1 MSLFDDDWFNHL
13 DDDVEEKV
21 VSAILLSPYKDI
33 LGKRITKKLIEFTI
47 EMKYEDERLFDVLR
61 RELSEWLVCNGL
73 ATNDIKFEVDND
85 NTPVYEFGICRYG
98 QYNPSE
104 KKITLFNKNI
114 TDNDK
119 DLEEIDEIKASTIL
133 HELMHAYFD
142 CGLSRKPNLEL
153 IEEPLAEAGMLDF
166 LYHCNG
172 RSFDIVLQRVAEK
185 KKTPCIAHYGFG
197 AYIHLQSEKEIGTLY
212 ELYYKILHK
221 SGDIDVNKFIEGL
234 NEYGEYKEIVR
245 EPSHDDK
252 KYELLRSILKKVEKE
267 CK

>member
-1 MSLFDDDWFNHL
+1 MSLFDDDMFNDPDDLDEWFYFKL
-13 DDDVEEKV
+13 FP
-21 VSAILLSPYKDI
+21 PYKDI
-33 LGKRITKKLIEFTI
+33 LGERISEKINEFTI
-47 EMKYEDERLFDVLR
+47 EMKDKDERLFDVLR

-114 TDNDK
+114 KDNVK
-119 DLEEIDEIKASTIL
+119 DREEIKASTIL

-172 RSFDIVLQRVAEK
+172 RSFDNVLQRVAEK
-185 KKTPCIAHYGFG
+185 KNTPCIAHYGFG
-197 AYIHLQSEKEIGTLY
+197 AYIHQQSEKEIGTLY

-245 EPSHDDK
+245 EPSPDDK

>member
-1 MSLFDDDWFNHL
+1 MRLFDDEDNYLFE
-13 DDDVEEKV
+13 DD
-21 VSAILLSPYKDI
+21 LSDIFDKFAYYHI
-33 LGKRITKKLIEFTI
+33 LGEKLSFEIYI
-47 EMKYEDERLFDVLR
+47 DDEKLFDVLR

-114 TDNDK
+114 PHDVFF
-119 DLEEIDEIKASTIL
+119 EIRASTVL

-172 RSFDIVLQRVAEK
+172 RSFDNVLQRVAEK
-185 KKTPCIAHYGFG
+185 KNTPRIAHYGFG
-197 AYIHLQSEKEIGTLY
+197 AYIHQQSKDEVGTLY

-221 SGDIDVNKFIEGL
+221 GCCIDVNKFIEGL

-245 EPSHDDK
+245 EPSSDDK

>member
-1 MSLFDDDWFNHL
+1 MRLFDEEDNYLLEDD
-13 DDDVEEKV
+13 
-21 VSAILLSPYKDI
+21 LSPMQDLFDKFAYYHI
-33 LGKRITKKLIEFTI
+33 LGEKLSFEI
-47 EMKYEDERLFDVLR
+47 YNNDEKLFDVLR

-85 NTPVYEFGICRYG
+85 NTPVYESGICRYG
-98 QYNPSE
+98 QYNQSE
-104 KKITLFNKNI
+104 KKITLFKKNI
-114 TDNDK
+114 TDNVK
-119 DLEEIDEIKASTIL
+119 DLEEIKASTIL

-172 RSFDIVLQRVAEK
+172 RLFDNVLQRVAEK
-185 KKTPCIAHYGFG
+185 KNTPRIAHYGFG
-197 AYIHLQSEKEIGTLY
+197 AYIHQQSKDEVGTLY

-221 SGDIDVNKFIEGL
+221 GCCIDVNKFIEGL

-245 EPSHDDK
+245 EPSPDDK

>member
-1 MSLFDDDWFNHL
+1 MSLFDDVDNYLLEDDASLFEYHFNKFAYYH
-13 DDDVEEKV
+13 
-21 VSAILLSPYKDI
+21 I
-33 LGKRITKKLIEFTI
+33 LGKELSVEIDNN
-47 EMKYEDERLFDVLR
+47 DEKLFDVLR

-85 NTPVYEFGICRYG
+85 NTPVYESGICRYG

-114 TDNDK
+114 KDNVK
-119 DLEEIDEIKASTIL
+119 DREEIKASTIL

-142 CGLSRKPNLEL
+142 CGLSRKQNLEL

-172 RSFDIVLQRVAEK
+172 RSFDNVLQRVAEK
-185 KKTPCIAHYGFG
+185 KKTPCIAHYGLG

-221 SGDIDVNKFIEGL
+221 GCCIDVNKFIEGL

-245 EPSHDDK
+245 EPSPDDK

>member
-1 MSLFDDDWFNHL
+1 MRLFDDDMFNFL
-13 DDDVEEKV
+13 DDPNEYMYDVAKK
-21 VSAILLSPYKDI
+21 LFPPYRYI
-33 LGKRITKKLIEFTI
+33 LGERISEKINEFTI
-47 EMKYEDERLFDVLR
+47 EMKDEDERLFDVLR

-85 NTPVYEFGICRYG
+85 NTPVYESGICRYG

-104 KKITLFNKNI
+104 KKITLFIKNI
-114 TDNDK
+114 PNDVF
-119 DLEEIDEIKASTIL
+119 EEIRASTVL

-172 RSFDIVLQRVAEK
+172 RSFDNVLQRVAEK
-185 KKTPCIAHYGFG
+185 KNTPCIAHYGLG
-197 AYIHLQSEKEIGTLY
+197 AYIHMQSEKEIGTLY

-221 SGDIDVNKFIEGL
+221 CRNTDIKNFIEGL

-245 EPSHDDK
+245 EPSPDDK

>member
-1 MSLFDDDWFNHL
+1 MSLFDDDMFNDL
-13 DDDVEEKV
+13 DDYSVLEK
-21 VSAILLSPYKDI
+21 LFLPYRYI
-33 LGKRITKKLIEFTI
+33 LGERISEKINEFTI
-47 EMKYEDERLFDVLR
+47 EIKNIKNEDEQLFDVLR

-114 TDNDK
+114 KDNDK
-119 DLEEIDEIKASTIL
+119 HIEEIYEIKASTIL

-172 RSFDIVLQRVAEK
+172 RSFDNVLQRVAEK
-185 KKTPCIAHYGFG
+185 KNTPCIAHYGLG

-221 SGDIDVNKFIEGL
+221 CRNTDIKNFIEGL

-245 EPSHDDK
+245 AAWAGF
-252 KYELLRSILKKVEKE
+252 
-267 CK
+267 

>member
-1 MSLFDDDWFNHL
+1 MSLFDDDMFNDL
-13 DDDVEEKV
+13 DDVENAV
-21 VSAILLSPYKDI
+21 VSAISLSQYKDI
-33 LGKRITKKLIEFTI
+33 LGERIRKKLTEFI
-47 EMKYEDERLFDVLR
+47 IGMKDEDERLFDVLR

-85 NTPVYEFGICRYG
+85 NTPVYESGICRYG

-104 KKITLFNKNI
+104 KKITLFIKNI
-114 TDNDK
+114 PNDVF
-119 DLEEIDEIKASTIL
+119 EEIRASTIL

-172 RSFDIVLQRVAEK
+172 RSFDNVLQRVAEK
-185 KKTPCIAHYGFG
+185 KKTPCIAHYGLG

-221 SGDIDVNKFIEGL
+221 SGDIDVKKFIEGL

-245 EPSHDDK
+245 EPSPDDK

>member
-1 MSLFDDDWFNHL
+1 MSLFDEVDNY
-13 DDDVEEKV
+13 
-21 VSAILLSPYKDI
+21 LLEYDLSDLFDKYAYYHI
-33 LGKRITKKLIEFTI
+33 LGEKLSVEIDNND
-47 EMKYEDERLFDVLR
+47 EDLFEVLR

-85 NTPVYEFGICRYG
+85 NTPVYESGICRYG

-104 KKITLFNKNI
+104 KKITLFIKNI
-114 TDNDK
+114 PNDVF
-119 DLEEIDEIKASTIL
+119 EEIRASTVL

-142 CGLSRKPNLEL
+142 CSLSRKPNLEL

-172 RSFDIVLQRVAEK
+172 RSFDNVLQRVAEK
-185 KKTPCIAHYGFG
+185 KKTPCIAHYGLG

-221 SGDIDVNKFIEGL
+221 SGDIDVKKFIEGL

-245 EPSHDDK
+245 EPSPDEK

>member
-1 MSLFDDDWFNHL
+1 MRLFDDDWFNDL
-13 DDDVEEKV
+13 DDDVEEYV

-33 LGKRITKKLIEFTI
+33 LGERIRKKLTEFTI
-47 EMKYEDERLFDVLR
+47 EMKYKDERLFDVLR
-61 RELSEWLVCNGL
+61 RELSEWLVCEKL
-73 ATNDIKFEVDND
+73 LENDIKFEIDYAQS
-85 NTPVYEFGICRYG
+85 PVYESGICRYG

-119 DLEEIDEIKASTIL
+119 HIEKRYEIKASTIL

-172 RSFDIVLQRVAEK
+172 RSFDNVLQRVAEK
-185 KKTPCIAHYGFG
+185 KNTPRIAHYGLG

-221 SGDIDVNKFIEGL
+221 SGDIDVKKFIEGL

-245 EPSHDDK
+245 EPSPDEK

>member
-1 MSLFDDDWFNHL
+1 MSLFDEVDNYL
-13 DDDVEEKV
+13 LEDDVSLFEYHFNK
-21 VSAILLSPYKDI
+21 SAYYHI
-33 LGKRITKKLIEFTI
+33 LGKKLSVEIDNN
-47 EMKYEDERLFDVLR
+47 DEKLFDVLR

-73 ATNDIKFEVDND
+73 ATNDIKFEVDYAQS
-85 NTPVYEFGICRYG
+85 PVYESGINKYG
-98 QYNPSE
+98 QYCPSE
-104 KKITLFNKNI
+104 KKITLFIKNI
-114 TDNDK
+114 PHDVFF
-119 DLEEIDEIKASTIL
+119 EIIASTVL

-185 KKTPCIAHYGFG
+185 KKTPCIAHYGLG

-221 SGDIDVNKFIEGL
+221 SGDIDVKKFIEGL

-245 EPSHDDK
+245 EPSPDDK

>member
-1 MSLFDDDWFNHL
+1 MSLFDDDMFNDL
-13 DDDVEEKV
+13 DDVENAV
-21 VSAILLSPYKDI
+21 VSAISLSQYKDI
-33 LGKRITKKLIEFTI
+33 LGERIRKKLTEFI
-47 EMKYEDERLFDVLR
+47 IGMKDEDERLFDVLR
-61 RELSEWLVCNGL
+61 RELSEWLVCEKL
-73 ATNDIKFEVDND
+73 LENDIKFEIDD
-85 NTPVYEFGICRYG
+85 AQSPVYESGICRYG

-172 RSFDIVLQRVAEK
+172 RSFDNVLQRVAEK
-185 KKTPCIAHYGFG
+185 KNTPCIAHYGLG

-221 SGDIDVNKFIEGL
+221 SGDIDVKKFIEGL

-245 EPSHDDK
+245 EPSPDDK

>member
-1 MSLFDDDWFNHL
+1 MRLFDDDWFNHL

-21 VSAILLSPYKDI
+21 VSAILLAPYKDI

-85 NTPVYEFGICRYG
+85 NTPVYEFDICRYG

-114 TDNDK
+114 RDNVK
-119 DLEEIDEIKASTIL
+119 DREEIKASTIL

-172 RSFDIVLQRVAEK
+172 RSFDNVLQRVAEK
-185 KKTPCIAHYGFG
+185 KNTPRIAHYGFG
-197 AYIHLQSEKEIGTLY
+197 AYIHQQSKDEVGTLY

-221 SGDIDVNKFIEGL
+221 CRNTDIKNFIEGL

-245 EPSHDDK
+245 EPSPDDK

>member
-1 MSLFDDDWFNHL
+1 MSLFDDDMFNDPDDLDEWFYFKL
-13 DDDVEEKV
+13 FP
-21 VSAILLSPYKDI
+21 PYKDI
-33 LGKRITKKLIEFTI
+33 LGERISEKINEFTI
-47 EMKYEDERLFDVLR
+47 EMKDEDERLFDVLR

-114 TDNDK
+114 KDNVK
-119 DLEEIDEIKASTIL
+119 DREEIKASTIL

-172 RSFDIVLQRVAEK
+172 RSFDNVLQRVAEK
-185 KKTPCIAHYGFG
+185 KKTPCIAHYGLG

-221 SGDIDVNKFIEGL
+221 CRNTDIKNFIEGL

-245 EPSHDDK
+245 EPSPDDK

>member
-1 MSLFDDDWFNHL
+1 MSLFDDDMFNDL
-13 DDDVEEKV
+13 NDPVESI
-21 VSAILLSPYKDI
+21 VSKILLAPYKDI
-33 LGKRITKKLIEFTI
+33 LGERISEKINEFTN
-47 EMKYEDERLFDVLR
+47 EGEQLFNVLR
-61 RELSEWLVCNGL
+61 RELSEWLVCYGL

-85 NTPVYEFGICRYG
+85 NTPVYESGICRYG

-104 KKITLFNKNI
+104 KKITLFIKNI
-114 TDNDK
+114 PNDVF
-119 DLEEIDEIKASTIL
+119 EEIRASTVL

-172 RSFDIVLQRVAEK
+172 RSFDNVLQRVAEK
-185 KKTPCIAHYGFG
+185 KKTPCIAHYGLG

-221 SGDIDVNKFIEGL
+221 SGDIDVKKFIEGL

-245 EPSHDDK
+245 EPSPDEK

>member
-1 MSLFDDDWFNHL
+1 MRLFDDDMFNDL
-13 DDDVEEKV
+13 DDYSVLEK
-21 VSAILLSPYKDI
+21 AFPPYKDI
-33 LGKRITKKLIEFTI
+33 LGERISEKINEFTI
-47 EMKYEDERLFDVLR
+47 EMKDKDERLFDVLR
-61 RELSEWLVCNGL
+61 RELSRWLVCEKL
-73 ATNDIKFEVDND
+73 LENDIKFEIDD
-85 NTPVYEFGICRYG
+85 AQSPVYESGICRYG

-114 TDNDK
+114 TDNVK
-119 DLEEIDEIKASTIL
+119 DLEEIKASTIL

-172 RSFDIVLQRVAEK
+172 RSFDNVLQRVAEK
-185 KKTPCIAHYGFG
+185 KNTPCIAHYGFG
-197 AYIHLQSEKEIGTLY
+197 AYIHQQSKDEVGTLY

-221 SGDIDVNKFIEGL
+221 GCCIDVNKFIEGL

-245 EPSHDDK
+245 EPSPDDK

>member
-1 MSLFDDDWFNHL
+1 MSLFDDVDNYLLEDDASLFEYHFNKFAYYH
-13 DDDVEEKV
+13 
-21 VSAILLSPYKDI
+21 I
-33 LGKRITKKLIEFTI
+33 LGKELSVEIDNN
-47 EMKYEDERLFDVLR
+47 DEKLFDVLR

-85 NTPVYEFGICRYG
+85 NTPVYESGICRYG

-114 TDNDK
+114 KDNVK
-119 DLEEIDEIKASTIL
+119 DREEIKASTIL

-142 CGLSRKPNLEL
+142 CGLSVKPNIEL

-172 RSFDIVLQRVAEK
+172 RSFDNVLQRVAEK
-185 KKTPCIAHYGFG
+185 KNTPCIAHYGLG

-221 SGDIDVNKFIEGL
+221 CRNTDIKNFIEGL

-245 EPSHDDK
+245 EPSPDDK

>member
-1 MSLFDDDWFNHL
+1 MSLFDDVDNYLLEDDASLFEYHFNKFAYYH
-13 DDDVEEKV
+13 
-21 VSAILLSPYKDI
+21 I
-33 LGKRITKKLIEFTI
+33 LGKELSVEIDNN
-47 EMKYEDERLFDVLR
+47 DEKLFDVLR

-85 NTPVYEFGICRYG
+85 NTPVYESGICRYG

-114 TDNDK
+114 KDNVK
-119 DLEEIDEIKASTIL
+119 DREEIKASTIL

-172 RSFDIVLQRVAEK
+172 RSFDNVLQRVAEK
-185 KKTPCIAHYGFG
+185 KNTPRIAHYGFG
-197 AYIHLQSEKEIGTLY
+197 AYIHQQSKDEVGTLY

-221 SGDIDVNKFIEGL
+221 CRNTDIKNFIEGL

-245 EPSHDDK
+245 EPSPDEK

>member
-1 MSLFDDDWFNHL
+1 MRLFDEEDNYLLEDDL
-13 DDDVEEKV
+13 
-21 VSAILLSPYKDI
+21 SAMQDLLNKFVYDNI
-33 LGKRITKKLIEFTI
+33 LGKKLSFEIDNN
-47 EMKYEDERLFDVLR
+47 DEKLFDVLR

-85 NTPVYEFGICRYG
+85 NTPVYESGICRYG

-104 KKITLFNKNI
+104 KKITLFIKNI
-114 TDNDK
+114 PNDVS
-119 DLEEIDEIKASTIL
+119 EEIRASTIL

-172 RSFDIVLQRVAEK
+172 RSFDNVLQRVAEK
-185 KKTPCIAHYGFG
+185 KNTPRIAHYGFG
-197 AYIHLQSEKEIGTLY
+197 AYIHQQSKDEVGTLY

-221 SGDIDVNKFIEGL
+221 SGYIDVKKFIEGL

-245 EPSHDDK
+245 EPSPDDK

>member
-1 MSLFDDDWFNHL
+1 MRLFDDDMFNDQ
-13 DDDVEEKV
+13 DDYSVLEK
-21 VSAILLSPYKDI
+21 AFLPYKDI
-33 LGKRITKKLIEFTI
+33 LGERISEKINEFTI
-47 EMKYEDERLFDVLR
+47 EMKDKDERLFDVLR
-61 RELSEWLVCNGL
+61 RELSRWLVCEKL
-73 ATNDIKFEVDND
+73 LENDIKFEIDD
-85 NTPVYEFGICRYG
+85 AQSPVYESGICRYG

-114 TDNDK
+114 TDNVK
-119 DLEEIDEIKASTIL
+119 DLEEIKASTIL

-185 KKTPCIAHYGFG
+185 KNTPCIAHYGFG
-197 AYIHLQSEKEIGTLY
+197 AYIHQQSKDEVGTLY

-221 SGDIDVNKFIEGL
+221 GCCIDVNKFIEGL

-245 EPSHDDK
+245 EPSPDDK

>member
-1 MSLFDDDWFNHL
+1 MSLFDEVDNYL
-13 DDDVEEKV
+13 LEDDVSLFEYHFNK
-21 VSAILLSPYKDI
+21 SAYYHI
-33 LGKRITKKLIEFTI
+33 LGKKLSVEIDNN
-47 EMKYEDERLFDVLR
+47 DEKLFDVLR

-85 NTPVYEFGICRYG
+85 NTPVYESGICRYG

-104 KKITLFNKNI
+104 KKITLFIKNI
-114 TDNDK
+114 PNDVF
-119 DLEEIDEIKASTIL
+119 EEIRASTVL

-172 RSFDIVLQRVAEK
+172 RSFDNVLQRVAEK
-185 KKTPCIAHYGFG
+185 EKTSCIAHYGLG

-212 ELYYKILHK
+212 ELYYEILHK
-221 SGDIDVNKFIEGL
+221 GCCIDVNKFIEGL

-245 EPSHDDK
+245 EPSPDDK

>member
-1 MSLFDDDWFNHL
+1 MRLFDEEDNYLLEDD
-13 DDDVEEKV
+13 
-21 VSAILLSPYKDI
+21 LSPMQDLLNKFAYYNI
-33 LGKRITKKLIEFTI
+33 LGKKLSVEIDNN
-47 EMKYEDERLFDVLR
+47 DEKLFDVLR

-85 NTPVYEFGICRYG
+85 NTPVYESGICRYG

-104 KKITLFNKNI
+104 KKITLFIKNI
-114 TDNDK
+114 PNDVF
-119 DLEEIDEIKASTIL
+119 EEIRASTIL

-172 RSFDIVLQRVAEK
+172 RSFDNVLQRVAEK
-185 KKTPCIAHYGFG
+185 KNTPCIAHYGLG

-221 SGDIDVNKFIEGL
+221 SGDIDVKKFIEGL

-245 EPSHDDK
+245 EPSPDDK

>member
-1 MSLFDDDWFNHL
+1 MSLFDDVDNYLLEDDASLFEYHFNKFAYYH
-13 DDDVEEKV
+13 
-21 VSAILLSPYKDI
+21 I
-33 LGKRITKKLIEFTI
+33 LGKELSVEIDNN
-47 EMKYEDERLFDVLR
+47 DEKLFDVLR

-85 NTPVYEFGICRYG
+85 NTPVYESGICRYG

-114 TDNDK
+114 TDNVK
-119 DLEEIDEIKASTIL
+119 DLEEIKASTIL

-172 RSFDIVLQRVAEK
+172 RSFDNVLQRVAEK
-185 KKTPCIAHYGFG
+185 KKTPCIAHYGLG

-221 SGDIDVNKFIEGL
+221 SGDIDVKKFIEGL

-245 EPSHDDK
+245 EPSPDDK

>member
-1 MSLFDDDWFNHL
+1 MSLFDDMFNDL
-13 DDDVEEKV
+13 DDPVYMSKKFFP
-21 VSAILLSPYKDI
+21 PYKDI
-33 LGKRITKKLIEFTI
+33 LGERISEKINEFTI
-47 EMKYEDERLFDVLR
+47 EMKDEDERLFDVLR

-185 KKTPCIAHYGFG
+185 KKTTCIAHYGFG
-197 AYIHLQSEKEIGTLY
+197 AYIHQQSKDEVGTLY

-221 SGDIDVNKFIEGL
+221 SGDIDVKKFIEGL

-245 EPSHDDK
+245 EPSPDEK

>member
-1 MSLFDDDWFNHL
+1 MSLFDDDMFNDPDDL
-13 DDDVEEKV
+13 DDWFYFK
-21 VSAILLSPYKDI
+21 LFPPYKDI
-33 LGKRITKKLIEFTI
+33 LGERISEKINEFTI
-47 EMKYEDERLFDVLR
+47 EMKDKDERLFDVLR

-142 CGLSRKPNLEL
+142 CGLSRKPNLL
-153 IEEPLAEAGMLDF
+153 
-166 LYHCNG
+166 
-172 RSFDIVLQRVAEK
+172 
-185 KKTPCIAHYGFG
+185 
-197 AYIHLQSEKEIGTLY
+197 
-212 ELYYKILHK
+212 
-221 SGDIDVNKFIEGL
+221 KFRI
-234 NEYGEYKEIVR
+234 
-245 EPSHDDK
+245 
-252 KYELLRSILKKVEKE
+252 
-267 CK
+267 

>member
-1 MSLFDDDWFNHL
+1 MRLFDDDMFNDL
-13 DDDVEEKV
+13 GDQDEYV

-33 LGKRITKKLIEFTI
+33 LGERISEKINEFTI
-47 EMKYEDERLFDVLR
+47 EMKDEDERLFDVLR

-85 NTPVYEFGICRYG
+85 NTPVYESGICRYG

-104 KKITLFNKNI
+104 KKITLFIKNI
-114 TDNDK
+114 PNDVF
-119 DLEEIDEIKASTIL
+119 EEIRASTIL

-172 RSFDIVLQRVAEK
+172 RSFDNVLQRVAEK
-185 KKTPCIAHYGFG
+185 KKTPCIAHYGLG

-221 SGDIDVNKFIEGL
+221 GCCIDVNKFIEGL

-245 EPSHDDK
+245 EPSPDDK

>member
-1 MSLFDDDWFNHL
+1 MSLFDDDMFNDL
-13 DDDVEEKV
+13 YDVENAV
-21 VSAILLSPYKDI
+21 VSAISLSQYKDI
-33 LGKRITKKLIEFTI
+33 LGERIRKKLTEFI
-47 EMKYEDERLFDVLR
+47 IGMKDEDERLFDVLR

-114 TDNDK
+114 KDNVK
-119 DLEEIDEIKASTIL
+119 DREEIKASTIL

-185 KKTPCIAHYGFG
+185 KNTPRIAHYGFG
-197 AYIHLQSEKEIGTLY
+197 AYIHQQSKDEVGTLY

-221 SGDIDVNKFIEGL
+221 SGYIDVKKFIEGL

-245 EPSHDDK
+245 EPSPDEK

>member
-1 MSLFDDDWFNHL
+1 MSLFDEVDNYL
-13 DDDVEEKV
+13 LEDDVSLFEYHFNK
-21 VSAILLSPYKDI
+21 SAYYHI
-33 LGKRITKKLIEFTI
+33 LGKKLSVEIDNN
-47 EMKYEDERLFDVLR
+47 DEKLFDVLR

-85 NTPVYEFGICRYG
+85 NTPVYESGICRYG

-114 TDNDK
+114 PNDVFF
-119 DLEEIDEIKASTIL
+119 EIRASTVL

-172 RSFDIVLQRVAEK
+172 RSFDNVLQRVAEK
-185 KKTPCIAHYGFG
+185 KNTPRIAHYGFG
-197 AYIHLQSEKEIGTLY
+197 AYIHQQSKDEVCTLY

-221 SGDIDVNKFIEGL
+221 SGYIDVKKFIEGL

-245 EPSHDDK
+245 EPSPDDK

>member
-1 MSLFDDDWFNHL
+1 MSLFDDDMFNDL
-13 DDDVEEKV
+13 DDVENAV
-21 VSAILLSPYKDI
+21 VSAISLSQYKDI
-33 LGKRITKKLIEFTI
+33 LGERIRKKLTEFI
-47 EMKYEDERLFDVLR
+47 IGMKDEDERLFDVLR

-85 NTPVYEFGICRYG
+85 NTPVYESGICRYG

-104 KKITLFNKNI
+104 KKITLFIKNI
-114 TDNDK
+114 PNDVF
-119 DLEEIDEIKASTIL
+119 EEIRASTIL

-172 RSFDIVLQRVAEK
+172 RSFDNVLQRVAEK
-185 KKTPCIAHYGFG
+185 KKTPCIAHYGLG

-221 SGDIDVNKFIEGL
+221 GCCIDVNKFIEGL

-245 EPSHDDK
+245 EPSPDDK

>member
-1 MSLFDDDWFNHL
+1 MSLFDDDMFNDL
-13 DDDVEEKV
+13 GDQDEYV
-21 VSAILLSPYKDI
+21 VSAILLSLYKDI
-33 LGKRITKKLIEFTI
+33 LGERISEKINEFTI
-47 EMKYEDERLFDVLR
+47 EMKDEDERLFDVLR

-85 NTPVYEFGICRYG
+85 NTPVYESGICRYG

-104 KKITLFNKNI
+104 KKITLFIKNI
-114 TDNDK
+114 PNDVF
-119 DLEEIDEIKASTIL
+119 EEIRASTIL

-172 RSFDIVLQRVAEK
+172 RSFDNVLQRVAEK
-185 KKTPCIAHYGFG
+185 KNTPCIAHYGFG
-197 AYIHLQSEKEIGTLY
+197 AYIHQQSEKEIGTLY

-221 SGDIDVNKFIEGL
+221 GCCIDVNKFIEGL

-245 EPSHDDK
+245 EPSPDDK

>member
-1 MSLFDDDWFNHL
+1 MRLFDDDMFNDL
-13 DDDVEEKV
+13 DDLDEYV

-33 LGKRITKKLIEFTI
+33 LGERIRKKITEFTI
-47 EMKYEDERLFDVLR
+47 EMKDKDERLFDVLR

-85 NTPVYEFGICRYG
+85 NTPVYESGICRYG

-104 KKITLFNKNI
+104 KKITLFIKNI
-114 TDNDK
+114 PNDVF
-119 DLEEIDEIKASTIL
+119 EEIRASTIL

-172 RSFDIVLQRVAEK
+172 RSFDNVLQRVAEK
-185 KKTPCIAHYGFG
+185 KNTPCIAHYGLG

-221 SGDIDVNKFIEGL
+221 GCCIDVNKFIEGL

-245 EPSHDDK
+245 EPSPDDK

>member
-1 MSLFDDDWFNHL
+1 MRLFDDDMFNDL
-13 DDDVEEKV
+13 GDQDEYV
-21 VSAILLSPYKDI
+21 VSAILLSLYKDI
-33 LGKRITKKLIEFTI
+33 LGERISEKINEFTI
-47 EMKYEDERLFDVLR
+47 EMKDEDERLFDVLR

-85 NTPVYEFGICRYG
+85 NTPVYESGICRYG

-104 KKITLFNKNI
+104 KKITLFIKNI
-114 TDNDK
+114 PNDVF
-119 DLEEIDEIKASTIL
+119 EEIRASTIL

-172 RSFDIVLQRVAEK
+172 RSFDNVLQRVAEK
-185 KKTPCIAHYGFG
+185 KNTPCIAHYGLG

-221 SGDIDVNKFIEGL
+221 GCCIDVNKFIEGL

-245 EPSHDDK
+245 EPSPDDK

>member
-1 MSLFDDDWFNHL
+1 MRLFDDDMFNDL
-13 DDDVEEKV
+13 GDQDEYV

-33 LGKRITKKLIEFTI
+33 LGERISEKINEFTI
-47 EMKYEDERLFDVLR
+47 EMKDKDERLFDVLR

-114 TDNDK
+114 KDNVK
-119 DLEEIDEIKASTIL
+119 DREEIKASTIL

-172 RSFDIVLQRVAEK
+172 RSFDNVLQRVAEK

-197 AYIHLQSEKEIGTLY
+197 AYIHQQSKDEVGTLY

-221 SGDIDVNKFIEGL
+221 CRNTDIKNFIEGL

-245 EPSHDDK
+245 EPSPDDK